1 MPHPDSRDSIFVEDA
16 AVLQH
21 QALGA
26 GQHLLRLA
34 AGATA
39 QRALPGSFIH
49 LRCHEDL
56 PMRRPM
62 SIMRA
67 DPDAGWIDILYKVHG
82 LGTDKLAGTKIG
94 DRINLLGPIGNPFK
108 QQGYRNIPLLLGG
121 GVGIPPMVFLAE
133 HMMKQTKTV
142 NPFVIMGSE
151 VPFPFNPRPSRIMVE
166 GVPGEAI
173 ACMPLL
179 EDWGIASRL
188 TSRQGFPGCYDGL
201 VTDLARLWLAG
212 LSAAQRR
219 QVEIFCCGP
228 TPMLQAVAGLAREFS
243 LPCQVSLEEYMACA
257 VGGCAG
263 CTVPVYNNG
272 TVSMRRVCVD
282 GPVFQGEEVFPEM
295 VGNNQNCE

>member
-1 MPHPDSRDSIFVEDA
+1 MFRATQRCQDKAQPDTRDTIFVENA
-16 AVLQH
+16 EVLQH
-21 QALGA
+21 QALDA

-34 AGATA
+34 ARATA
-39 QRALPGSFIH
+39 ERALPGSFIH

-67 DPDAGWIDILYKVHG
+67 DPCAGWIDILYKVHG
-82 LGTDKLAGTKIG
+82 QGTARLAGARTGSSI
-94 DRINLLGPIGNPFK
+94 DLLGPIGKPFK
-108 QQGYRNIPLLLGG
+108 LQGYRNIPLLIGG

-133 HMMKQTKTV
+133 YILKQARTV

-151 VPFPFNPRPSRIMVE
+151 ILFPFNPRPSKILVE
-166 GVPGEAI
+166 GIPDAAI

-188 TSRQGFPGCYDGL
+188 TSRQGYPGCYDGF
-201 VTDLARLWLAG
+201 VTDLARHWLAG
-212 LSAAQRR
+212 LAEEQRL
-219 QVEIFCCGP
+219 QVEIFSCGP
-228 TPMLQAVAGLAREFS
+228 TPMLQAVADLAREFS

-263 CTVPVYNNG
+263 CTVPVYRNG
-272 TVSMRRVCVD
+272 GLSMQRVCVD
-282 GPVFQGEEVFPEM
+282 GPVFQADEVFP
-295 VGNNQNCE
+295 

>member
-16 AVLQH
+16 PVLQH
-21 QALGA
+21 QTLGA

-34 AGATA
+34 ADATA

-82 LGTDKLAGTKIG
+82 LGTDKLAGTRTG

-108 QQGYRNIPLLLGG
+108 QHDYRSVPLLIGG

-133 HMMKQTKTV
+133 HMMKQAKTV

-151 VPFPFNPRPSRIMVE
+151 IPFPFNPRPSRIMVE

-188 TSRQGFPGCYDGL
+188 TSRQGYPGCYDGF
-201 VTDLARLWLAG
+201 VTDLARKWLAG
-212 LSAAQRR
+212 LSAQQFG
-219 QVEIFCCGP
+219 QVEIFSCGP
-228 TPMLQAVAGLAREFS
+228 TPMLRAVAALAREFS

-263 CTVPVYNNG
+263 CTVPVYTNG

-282 GPVFQGEEVFPEM
+282 GPVFQGEEVFP
-295 VGNNQNCE
+295 